1 MVALPQWLPPPTA
14 AERAWRGSLAR
25 RRLKFEVAV
34 LRARGLVSARGDSG
48 EPQVCLECAGAQ
60 LASSQPA
67 RSDDANPSWL
77 ETFTLCVPAS
87 ALLLPSG
94 AVQPDGGAL
103 HVVVRDT
110 RTSSMSAYATLT
122 LARSHP
128 AYRARVVAEDGVDA
142 RDRA

>member
-1 MVALPQWLPPPTA
+1 VGALPQWLPPPAA
-14 AERAWRGSLAR
+14 AEEAWRGSLAR
-25 RRLKFEVAV
+25 RRLKLEVAV

-60 LASSQPA
+60 LASTQPA
-67 RSDDANPSWL
+67 RGGGADPSWL

-110 RTSSMSAYATLT
+110 RTSSKVTSPLPW
-122 LARSHP
+122 P
-128 AYRARVVAEDGVDA
+128 APTSPCPHR
-142 RDRA
+142 

>member
-1 MVALPQWLPPPTA
+1 M
-14 AERAWRGSLAR
+14 
-25 RRLKFEVAV
+25 

-110 RTSSMSAYATLT
+110 RTSSKVTS
-122 LARSHP
+122 P
-128 AYRARVVAEDGVDA
+128 
-142 RDRA
+142 